1 MTLLA
6 PLSLLLGLLALPIVL
21 LYMLKLRRR
30 EVQVS
35 STLLWQALLR
45 DRQANTPWQKLKRNL
60 LLFLQLLILAGLV
73 LALARPALF
82 VPVVEAGSM
91 VVLLDGSA
99 SMAATDVQPN
109 RFEAARQ
116 IVRGLIN
123 GLEPGARM
131 TLIQVASQPV
141 VLAAGERDQQTLLR
155 ALENARLS
163 GEDAA
168 WETAFALAA
177 GAVPAMNERSA
188 SIVILSDGGLPES
201 GLPGLPGDVRYVP
214 IGESGENLAISAL
227 ALRPSGDRSEL
238 YARVSNF
245 GEVER
250 AVILSFYLDNELF
263 HVQTLRVP
271 PGGNQGV
278 SLSDIPASAQI
289 VRAQLSAP
297 SEAEGVA
304 GAPLD
309 ALSLDDTA
317 FAVNQANSQRRVLLF
332 TEGNFFLDSL
342 LASLPGLRAYRALP
356 EVDAV
361 GEPTGRFQLP
371 EESFDL
377 YVFDRL
383 LPGSAALNS
392 MEIPEQGNLLMI
404 EPPTNPLFAV
414 TGVFTPTLT
423 ARVETHPLTQYLDWS
438 TVSVRQ
444 ARKVQLPA
452 WAEPLVRAAE
462 GPLVFVGETEGR
474 RVAVLTFDLHE
485 SDLPLQIAYPVLFA
499 SLMDYLVPAQA
510 FDASG
515 LKPGGSL
522 EILVPPGVEQVAI
535 AAPDNAVY
543 SLAPTQEGFFFSNTQ
558 ALGVYA
564 VNFLKADSQSAAYF
578 AVNLFSPEESHIQ
591 PAAAIQIGRS
601 SVSASGQ
608 AELGRRE
615 LWPWLGVLA
624 FLVLLIEWWAY
635 HRRLTLPGTGWLSR
649 ALQTRFKNRLRA
661 KPGL

>member
-1 MTLLA
+1 MTFLA

-91 VVLLDGSA
+91 VVLLDSSA
-99 SMAATDVQPN
+99 SMAATDVEPN

-141 VLAAGERDQQTLLR
+141 VLAAGERDPQSLLL

-163 GEDAA
+163 SEDAS
-168 WETAFALAA
+168 WGTAFALAA

-188 SIVILSDGGLPES
+188 SIVILSDGGLPET
-201 GLPGLPGDVRYVP
+201 GLPGLPGEVRYVP

-227 ALRPSGDRSEL
+227 ALRPSGDRAEL

-245 GEVER
+245 GQVER

-263 HVQTLRVP
+263 HVQTLRIP
-271 PGGNQGV
+271 PNGNQGV
-278 SLSDIPASAQI
+278 SLGDIPTSAQI

-297 SEAEGVA
+297 SEANGDQE
-304 GAPLD
+304 APLD
-309 ALSLDDTA
+309 FLALDDTA

-356 EVDAV
+356 EVDAA

-371 EESFDL
+371 QESFDL

-392 MEIPEQGNLLMI
+392 MEIPDQGNLLLI

-423 ARVETHPLTQYLDWS
+423 ARVENHPLTEYLDWS

-462 GPLVFVGETEGR
+462 GPLVIVGETEGR

-510 FDASG
+510 FDATG

-535 AAPDNAVY
+535 AAPNDTVY
-543 SLAPTQEGFFFSNTQ
+543 ALTPTQEGFFFSNTQ
-558 ALGVYA
+558 DLGVYA

-578 AVNLFSPEESHIQ
+578 AVNQFSSVESHIL

-615 LWPWLGVLA
+615 LWPWLGALA
-624 FLVLLIEWWAY
+624 FLVLLIEWWVY
-635 HRRLTLPGTGWLSR
+635 HRRLTLPRAGWLTGE
-649 ALQTRFKNRLRA
+649 LPTRFKNRFRA